1 VYFTKHTFT
10 ASKKIM
16 LVAPSYYTF
25 TIPKNHDK
33 GQADGDGQVFHTGS
47 LGRIIWD
54 GQENRSWVAVSYL
67 TPNLF
72 RYRSTAELG
81 ISLL

>member
-1 VYFTKHTFT
+1 
-10 ASKKIM
+10 M

-33 GQADGDGQVFHTGS
+33 GQADGDGPVFHTGS

-54 GQENRSWVAVSYL
+54 GQGGMGGSAIAKEMEIGRASV
-67 TPNLF
+67 
-72 RYRSTAELG
+72 YRAFG
-81 ISLL
+81 